1 MDSGK
6 KARTD
11 SGDNVRIY
19 TGVISRKIGQK

>member
-6 KARTD
+6 KDRTD

-19 TGVISRKIGQK
+19 TGVIRRKIGQT